1 MPMFIDPNERIPIT
15 LDGNTIY
22 IRAKMSAAVRAAVQD
37 EIKAKGL
44 GDESNLEMRGIGSYR
59 LALLR
64 HNIVAW
70 EGPAFAGHPC
80 TRANIDLLDLDDPLV
95 EMVAEEIGR
104 RNAPRESPDPN

>member
-44 GDESNLEMRGIGSYR
+44 GESNLEMRGIGSYR

-64 HNIVAW
+64 HLSLI
-70 EGPAFAGHPC
+70 H
-80 TRANIDLLDLDDPLV
+80 I
-95 EMVAEEIGR
+95 
-104 RNAPRESPDPN
+104 